1 MDIVSELLKYPL
13 PIPDLPG
20 VTGAVSALTLKGVL
34 HALLGAVHY
43 AGREDYDDGTYA
55 IVTGHTTVEGSRT
68 SAVRCDGAGR
78 IVAVYA
84 PDELGPVVSPHL
96 AITALVEAMT
106 QPDEAFEL
114 FEAYGALLD
123 VWNSLGRRSPLW
135 LAEDTRFAGAAL
147 SAASELYLWLCFGNN
162 PEMDR
167 LAGASVEVASS
178 RPGTED
184 VTSRT
189 DLVWAMQDV
198 ARLRPWPAPC
208 LESSGEPEPDLW
220 WVGVPEAMAYV
231 EA

>member
-20 VTGAVSALTLKGVL
+20 VTGTVSALALKAVL

-43 AGREDYDDGTYA
+43 AAREDYDDGTYA

-68 SAVRCDGAGR
+68 SAIRCNGAGY

-84 PDELGPVVSPHL
+84 PDELGPTVSPHL

-106 QPDEAFEL
+106 RPDEGFEL
-114 FEAYGALLD
+114 CEAYGTLLD
-123 VWNSLGRRSPLW
+123 VWTEHGRRSPLW
-135 LAEDTRFAGAAL
+135 LAEDKRFAGAAL
-147 SAASELYLWLCFGNN
+147 RAASELYLWLCFGNN
-162 PEMDR
+162 PDMDR
-167 LAGASVEVASS
+167 LANARVEVASS
-178 RPGTED
+178 RPGTEV

-208 LESSGEPEPDLW
+208 LESSGEPDPW
-220 WVGVPEAMAYV
+220 WVGMPEMAGV
-231 EA
+231 DV